1 MIVLEIT
8 GVTAAGTPTTFYI
21 SDGTFTPNSPIAFR
35 PDLLDPGSIGL
46 HLYADGQTGGVTSLE
61 IGELVIANADGA
73 YDDWL
78 STYGF
83 DGQVV
88 KIRRH
93 RESQS
98 VIWPLTFP
106 IAFTGAVESIEA
118 GFKTIVVRIRDRRH
132 TLEKQVL
139 SSVYAGSNVLPAGLE
154 GTAADIKGTPKPRV
168 YGYVS
173 NAAAVCVNTS
183 TLTYQVSD
191 GGATISAVYDAGVP
205 LSFVGNYSTSA
216 AMQAATPPTVGGF
229 YTCTNEG
236 YFRLRSTPSGQV
248 TCDASAG
255 TGTNTAAGSVI
266 AAMAA
271 DAGISLLVDPANV
284 AAMNAVNPSYTG
296 IYITDATTFRE
307 AFDEILV
314 SVGGYVFFDATGML
328 RMGILTP
335 PSGAP
340 VLTIQDYDIVGAPER
355 RPARDVS
362 VPAWQVTVE
371 HSKVY
376 TVQTSGLAAATT
388 DARRAYLARE
398 RRSVVAED
406 ATVKLQHPL
415 ATALTVQTLLAN
427 PTTTT
432 AATDAATE
440 AARLLAMHK
449 VNRDA
454 FDIPI
459 RIDLV
464 TEFGLKFM
472 DVIQVVYPRFGM
484 NAGRSF
490 RLIGVRFELAKKLAI
505 LTLWG

>member
-8 GVTAAGTPTTFYI
+8 GVTVAGVATTFHI
-21 SDGTFTPNSPIAFR
+21 TDGAFTPNSPIVFR
-35 PDLLDPGSIGL
+35 PDLIDPGSIGL

-61 IGELVIANADGA
+61 VGELVIANADGA

-93 RESQS
+93 NGMPSL
-98 VIWPLTFP
+98 IFPTTFP
-106 IAFTGAVESIEA
+106 VIFTGAVESIEA
-118 GFKTIVVRIRDRRH
+118 GFKSIVVRMRDKRH
-132 TLEKQVL
+132 ILEKQVL

-154 GTAADIKGTPKPRV
+154 GTAADIKGIRKPRV
-168 YGYVS
+168 YGFVS
-173 NAAAVCVNTS
+173 NASAICVNTS

-191 GGATISAVYDAGVP
+191 RPVAISAVYDAGVP
-205 LSFVGNYSTSA
+205 LAFSNNFSTAA
-216 AMQAATPPTVGGF
+216 AMQAAAPPFVGGF
-229 YTCTNEG
+229 YTCSDAG

-248 TCDASAG
+248 TCDAYQGASTEA
-255 TGTNTAAGSVI
+255 AAGNVI
-266 AAMAA
+266 SAMAS
-271 DAGISLLVDPANV
+271 DAGISSLVDAANV
-284 AAMNAVNPSYTG
+284 AAMNAANPSYTG
-296 IYITDATTFRE
+296 IYITEASTFQE
-307 AFDEILV
+307 AFDEILA
-314 SVGGYVFFDATGML
+314 SVGGYVFFDANGNL
-328 RMGILTP
+328 RVGILTP
-335 PSGAP
+335 ASGAP
-340 VLTIQDYDIVGAPER
+340 ALTIRDHDMVGAPER

-398 RRSVVAED
+398 RRSVVVED
-406 ATVKLQHPL
+406 ASVKLQHPL

-427 PTTTT
+427 PST
-432 AATDAATE
+432 ATASADAATE

-454 FDIPI
+454 FDMPI
-459 RIDLV
+459 RIDLFA
-464 TEFGLKFM
+464 EYGLKFM

-490 RLIGVRFELAKKLAI
+490 RLIGVRFELAKQLAI